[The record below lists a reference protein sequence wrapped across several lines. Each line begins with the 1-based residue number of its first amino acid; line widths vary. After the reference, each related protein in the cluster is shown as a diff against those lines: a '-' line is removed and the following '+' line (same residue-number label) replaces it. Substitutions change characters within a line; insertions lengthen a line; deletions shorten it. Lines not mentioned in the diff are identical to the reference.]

1 MIIISHNVA
10 VSNGQDMSGKTKH
23 EGSMKDGTKYH
34 IGLTVEN
41 PELRYG
47 QSDHIY
53 ILETEYIC
61 DPSDNKALA
70 KAIEDGKFERF
81 PLRAYNG
88 RDLVHNFQS
97 IVFNRITN
105 AKHAEERNQ
114 KVQALQSKYH
124 RVPSEIFEL
133 LSRLDWHYDY
143 TDDINVWRAAKDRH
157 DTVKQKL
164 TELNAIDLYKDYNSM
179 LG

>member
-23 EGSMKDGTKYH
+23 ECSMKDGTKYH

-61 DPSDNKALA
+61 DPS
-70 KAIEDGKFERF
+70 EDRKS
-81 PLRAYNG
+81 
-88 RDLVHNFQS
+88 V
-97 IVFNRITN
+97 V
-105 AKHAEERNQ
+105 
-114 KVQALQSKYH
+114 
-124 RVPSEIFEL
+124 
-133 LSRLDWHYDY
+133 
-143 TDDINVWRAAKDRH
+143 
-157 DTVKQKL
+157 
-164 TELNAIDLYKDYNSM
+164 
-179 LG
+179 